1 MSKKIYLTPETG
13 IQSLECSKTTM
24 GFAESGGNAQ
34 NAPNI
39 GTNLPVDP
47 NTRPNPAPWR
57 F

>member
-24 GFAESGGNAQ
+24 GFVESGGNAQ
-34 NAPNI
+34 YVPNI

-47 NTRPNPAPWR
+47 SSRPDSAPWR